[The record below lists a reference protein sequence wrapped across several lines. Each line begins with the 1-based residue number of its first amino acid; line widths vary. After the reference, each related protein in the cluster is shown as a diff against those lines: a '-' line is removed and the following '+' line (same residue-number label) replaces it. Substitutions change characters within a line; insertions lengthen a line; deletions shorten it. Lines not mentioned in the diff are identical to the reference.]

1 MITKKNKEK
10 KNNNRP
16 PAKNGLQKKSEKMSM
31 NSSINRKNVYYVDLG
46 EDHISS
52 NIVVWCYRIVN
63 KLMY

>member
-1 MITKKNKEK
+1 MKRKIITDRQQRMAYK
-10 KNNNRP
+10 
-16 PAKNGLQKKSEKMSM
+16 KKSEKMSM

-63 KLMY
+63 NLMY